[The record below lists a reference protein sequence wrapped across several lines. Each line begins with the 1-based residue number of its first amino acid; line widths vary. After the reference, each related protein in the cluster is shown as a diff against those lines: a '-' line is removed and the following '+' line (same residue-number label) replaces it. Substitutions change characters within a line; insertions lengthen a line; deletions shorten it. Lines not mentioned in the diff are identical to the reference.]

1 MLNVTEKIVEM
12 SPTAPPM
19 INEAG
24 WEIYFGAAN
33 AAAKSGE
40 FADAPRWSKRGR
52 AGCFL
57 RKGL

>member
-12 SPTAPPM
+12 SLTAPPM

-33 AAAKSGE
+33 AAGNVNA
-40 FADAPRWSKRGR
+40 
-52 AGCFL
+52 AGNLGGMSATF
-57 RKGL
+57 

>member
-24 WEIYFGAAN
+24 WGIYFGAAN
-33 AAAKSGE
+33 ATVKLVE
-40 FADAPRWSKRGR
+40 FTDAPSEDKRGR
-52 AGCFL
+52 MGCFL